1 VLEVSLPVATGLAA
15 AADLAP
21 RNSALTLG
29 VFDGVHRG
37 HRRIIDTLSGRRG
50 QDGVK
55 SVFVMT
61 FDPHP
66 VVVTHSRETP
76 PILSSIEERIELL
89 SDCDIDGVLVVPF
102 DEQVASMDYRDFI
115 KRYFIE
121 AMDMKELVLGYDC
134 HFGHKR
140 EGSPE
145 RVAEQGAR
153 EGFGVRIVPP
163 VEYAGVVVSSTTIRN
178 TLMAGEI
185 GQANELLGHPYLVS
199 GKVVQG
205 EGRGADLGFPTA
217 NITPSNP
224 LKLWPPQ
231 GVYAVRVGWHGQHFR
246 GMMNVGSAPTVKGGD
261 PVIEV
266 HIFDFGNTLYGE
278 RLSVFCEAWIREERR
293 FPTIDALIAQLATD
307 REAAVNALGPA

>member
-1 VLEVSLPVATGLAA
+1 VGLPVAIGLEAV
-15 AADLAP
+15 ADLAP
-21 RNSALTLG
+21 RQSALTLG

-37 HRRIIDTLSGRRG
+37 HRHIIDTLSARRG
-50 QDGVK
+50 QDGVN

-89 SDCDIDGVLVVPF
+89 SDCDIDGVFVIPF
-102 DEQVASMDYRDFI
+102 DEKVASMHYQDFI
-115 KRYFIE
+115 QRYFVE

-134 HFGHKR
+134 HFGYKR

-145 RVAEQGAR
+145 AVAEEGRRQ
-153 EGFGVRIVPP
+153 GFGVHIVPP
-163 VEYAGVVVSSTTIRN
+163 VEYAGVVVSSTTIRK
-178 TLMAGEI
+178 TLLAGEI
-185 GQANELLGHPYLVS
+185 AQANDMLGHPYLVS

-217 NITPSNP
+217 NIAPDNP

-231 GVYAVRVGWHGQHFR
+231 GVYAVRVEWHGQPLR
-246 GMMNVGSAPTVKGGD
+246 GMMNVGRAPTVKDGA
-261 PVIEV
+261 PEIEV

-293 FPTIDALIAQLATD
+293 FPTIDALIGQLASD
-307 REAAVNALGPA
+307 RDTALELLGPA